1 MLDGEAVHV
10 VRVHDVLD
18 SLVVVEDGQ
27 SRHFVEFGQVLV
39 VAVATLDELITRI
52 LQRCPLHGCVSHD
65 AHLTLLVGLL
75 SPVGAL
81 GVVEVLGDA
90 KLTMENFAL
99 VLDLVL
105 YGVLTREIVVVIVH
119 GERVVLN

>member
-1 MLDGEAVHV
+1 MRLIARDC
-10 VRVHDVLD
+10 VHDVLD

-39 VAVATLDELITRI
+39 VAVATLDELITRV

-65 AHLTLLVGLL
+65 AHLALLVGLL

-90 KLTMENFAL
+90 KLTVKNFAL

-105 YGVLTREIVVVIVH
+105 YGGLTREIVVVIVH
-119 GERVVLN
+119 GERVVLD